1 MKNLVKN
8 ILSSDEY
15 DGSVILFHQISGYS
29 YFNMIDQKLKD
40 KNIKKILI
48 FNDTHT
54 QRYINHSSMQF
65 FDIMLFNS
73 LTFVKLFYTEYLK
86 KVHIYP
92 FSLGYDFMKE
102 INLNNRN
109 NKILLY
115 GSIGKDVY
123 PLRTTMYNYY
133 KNNKKNY
140 LDIFEHFGSVRK
152 RKHNN
157 VGVQF
162 YYRTLT
168 KYRAS
173 IATSSKYPIRY
184 LVAKYVEILG
194 CGCLGFFEYHEELD
208 ILGFKPYEHY
218 IPINTITTEK
228 YITKDGLKSK
238 QFDANKFEKLIKRYL
253 GTPEGEIIR
262 KNGYNFVLNNFSDIN
277 RFNDLINII
286 TPSFTKMEC

>member
-1 MKNLVKN
+1 MKKIIIIGSEKSIVHNYCTHNSLVSLKKFENKFIEKNYDVRYYINSNESTMKNLVKN

-133 KNNKKNY
+133 KNNKK
-140 LDIFEHFGSVRK
+140 
-152 RKHNN
+152 
-157 VGVQF
+157 
-162 YYRTLT
+162 
-168 KYRAS
+168 
-173 IATSSKYPIRY
+173 
-184 LVAKYVEILG
+184 
-194 CGCLGFFEYHEELD
+194 
-208 ILGFKPYEHY
+208 
-218 IPINTITTEK
+218 
-228 YITKDGLKSK
+228 
-238 QFDANKFEKLIKRYL
+238 
-253 GTPEGEIIR
+253 II
-262 KNGYNFVLNNFSDIN
+262 
-277 RFNDLINII
+277 
-286 TPSFTKMEC
+286 